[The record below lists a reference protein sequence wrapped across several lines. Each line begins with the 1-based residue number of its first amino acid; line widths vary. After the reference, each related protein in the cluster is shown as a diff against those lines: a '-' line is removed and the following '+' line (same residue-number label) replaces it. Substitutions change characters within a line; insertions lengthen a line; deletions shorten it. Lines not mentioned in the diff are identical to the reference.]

1 MSRKQR
7 PNTAGVSLF
16 PFLDVLVCTM
26 GSLILLL
33 LVATSR
39 IRAAAVDRAKQAAIQ
54 ERMKSEKLPP
64 SEPEP
69 VVLAAELEVDPTPE
83 WQTRVEQLSDERD
96 LLRKQLT
103 ESKRQLAATQS
114 AVMRTKV
121 KAASAQDRLK
131 ELREQQDAK
140 ASERRRLQ
148 AAIDSLQSDLTDAEA
163 RLTKAV
169 ERQQTAKSKFAF
181 LPFDGRTGT
190 TKRPILIECTQDQ
203 IRFLPEDVRL
213 TPAELNGFTTGF
225 NPLLI
230 ASREL
235 VHYWKAYERVHS
247 ADADPTKDSD
257 SFETDLAALNDK
269 EREPYVLLLIRPN
282 GAVAFHIA
290 KMFLSQLKV
299 PHGYELITDDM
310 EIDAEQPDPEAKKIC
325 QAAVTQVLSERDKLL
340 EAIAKHRDQQR
351 EQLLLDPDSRS
362 FVQRE
367 IDESATG
374 FERPKSS
381 TRTSGSGRDQG
392 SGRTNNG
399 LGNGSGGG
407 FGAGNNAGPTAKAN
421 QGTSGGNTNRSS
433 GGNANDLTA
442 AGRDDKSEEGSSA
455 AGGTFAHGTRT
466 PNQNTGRQNSTS
478 SNDNDFAQASG
489 FGDARTL
496 TNPGGVS
503 KNSNGAGTGQRLR
516 TSGSGGASSSGDEPD
531 EEPLPQNDRRYS
543 GNDDTKPFPLSPNGN
558 RNGNASGTSAKSAG
572 ASAKSNQAN
581 DPGGTSTQRNND
593 PRAKNRSSNG
603 TSNGQS
609 SGHPSGSSL
618 ANAKRRYQM
627 PRSGIGLEKVI
638 PIRIFANRV
647 VVGTEFEIP
656 VNGQVRTESLIDRVL
671 IAMDR
676 VQSDWPSSRPGYH
689 WVPTIKYEV
698 IPGGEQ
704 VHQRLNS
711 ALFDLGLV
719 SSVEYLDSDPDAVKP
734 SRETSRSRAATPV
747 SGGTR

>member
-39 IRAAAVDRAKQAAIQ
+39 IRAAAVDRAKQAANQ
-54 ERMKSEKLPP
+54 ERLKSEERPP

-69 VVLAAELEVDPTPE
+69 VVVAAEPEVDPTPE

-96 LLRKQLT
+96 ALRKQLA

-121 KAASAQDRLK
+121 KAASAEDRLQ
-131 ELREQQDAK
+131 ELRTQQEEK
-140 ASERRRLQ
+140 AVARQRLQ

-213 TPAELNGFTTGF
+213 TPADLNGFTTGF
-225 NPLLI
+225 NPLLM

-235 VHYWKAYERVHS
+235 VHYWKAYERVHA

-290 KMFLSQLKV
+290 KVFLSQLKI

-351 EQLLLDPDSRS
+351 DQLLLDPDSRS

-374 FERPKSS
+374 FERPKSAV
-381 TRTSGSGRDQG
+381 RTSGTGRDQG
-392 SGRTNNG
+392 TGRTNNG

-407 FGAGNNAGPTAKAN
+407 FGVGNNAGATAKAD
-421 QGTSGGNTNRSS
+421 QAAGGGNANRSS
-433 GGNANDLTA
+433 GGTGNGLTT
-442 AGRDDKSEEGSSA
+442 GSRDGKSEAGSSA
-455 AGGTFAHGTRT
+455 AGGAFAQGTRT
-466 PNQNTGRQNSTS
+466 ANQFTGRPNSTS
-478 SNDNDFAQASG
+478 GNGTDFAQASG

-503 KNSNGAGTGQRLR
+503 KNSNGAGTGQRR
-516 TSGSGGASSSGDEPD
+516 GTGTSAGASSPGEEPD
-531 EEPLPQNDRRYS
+531 EEPLPQSDRRYVS
-543 GNDDTKPFPLSPNGN
+543 DDGSKPFPLSPNGS
-558 RNGNASGTSAKSAG
+558 GSSSGSGASSKSSGTASKS
-572 ASAKSNQAN
+572 SQPN
-581 DPGGTSTQRNND
+581 DQSGTSTQRSND
-593 PRAKNRSSNG
+593 PRAKNRSPNG
-603 TSNGQS
+603 TNSGQS
-609 SGHPSGSSL
+609 GGHPSGSSL

-656 VNGQVRTESLIDRVL
+656 INGQVRTESLIDRVL

-719 SSVEYLDSDPDAVKP
+719 SSVEFLDSDPDAVKP
-734 SRETSRSRAATPV
+734 SRETSRSRAATSV
-747 SGGTR
+747 GGGVR

>member
-54 ERMKSEKLPP
+54 ERLKAEKLAPTEP
-64 SEPEP
+64 APVVVAAEPE
-69 VVLAAELEVDPTPE
+69 ADPTPE

-96 LLRKQLT
+96 TLRKQLA
-103 ESKRQLAATQS
+103 ESKRQLTATQS

-140 ASERRRLQ
+140 ASERQRLQ

-169 ERQQTAKSKFAF
+169 DRQQTAKSKFAF

-203 IRFLPEDVRL
+203 IRFLPEDIRL
-213 TPAELNGFTTGF
+213 TPADLNGFTTGF
-225 NPLLI
+225 NPLLM

-235 VHYWKAYERVHS
+235 VHYWKAYERVH
-247 ADADPTKDSD
+247 AANADPTKDTD

-290 KMFLSQLKV
+290 KAFLSQLKV

-340 EAIAKHRDQQR
+340 QAIAKHRDQQR
-351 EQLLLDPDSRS
+351 DQLLLDPDSRS
-362 FVQRE
+362 FVQRG

-374 FERPKSS
+374 FERPKSAA
-381 TRTSGSGRDQG
+381 RTSGG
-392 SGRTNNG
+392 SQTQDARVNNG
-399 LGNGSGGG
+399 LGSGSSGGG
-407 FGAGNNAGPTAKAN
+407 FGTGDNTGSTAKTDQAP
-421 QGTSGGNTNRSS
+421 GRGNGSRSS
-433 GGNANDLTA
+433 GEGGSGQTATARND
-442 AGRDDKSEEGSSA
+442 GSEKGTIA
-455 AGGTFAHGTRT
+455 AGGTFAQGVRAS
-466 PNQNTGRQNSTS
+466 NQNTGPGNSTS
-478 SNDNDFAQASG
+478 GNDTNFARGSS
-489 FGDARTL
+489 FGDARAI
-496 TNPGGVS
+496 
-503 KNSNGAGTGQRLR
+503 KNSGGGSGNSNDAAQPRGTG
-516 TSGSGGASSSGDEPD
+516 TSTGTASSGDEPD
-531 EEPLPQNDRRYS
+531 EEPLPQADRRYAS
-543 GNDDTKPFPLSPNGN
+543 NDDTKPFPLSQSGQSSASTPTSS
-558 RNGNASGTSAKSAG
+558 NADSKAKQSSDAAGTS
-572 ASAKSNQAN
+572 N
-581 DPGGTSTQRNND
+581 QRNND

-618 ANAKRRYQM
+618 VNAKRRYQM
-627 PRSGIGLEKVI
+627 PRAGIGLEKVI

-647 VVGTEFEIP
+647 VIGSEFEIP
-656 VNGQVRTESLIDRVL
+656 INGQVRTESLVDRVL

-734 SRETSRSRAATPV
+734 SRETSRSRAATSV
-747 SGGTR
+747 GGGTR